1 MFLLRRGRSV
11 IGRPA
16 SAIRR
21 ISPSVRINRRL
32 VTQIVAGGLICV
44 AAAPLLAWPLIASWF
59 AVVLASS
66 WLEEIFHQSSSLG
79 GVPASRAARMLP
91 PLFRSVAT
99 TLYALM
105 AAVLIVRGQA
115 AAREFAFA
123 MMAVSMVYVLM
134 RYYRWPWVFVL
145 CISPHLAVLTWV
157 GVRLTREALAQGQVL
172 EALTPIATVALFA
185 VLFWAARSKLAESRS
200 ALTAAMA
207 EARGRARAADA
218 ANHAKS
224 SFLACMSHE
233 LRTPLNGVI
242 GMAQAM
248 MADDL
253 SGVQRE
259 RLKTIRRSGQ
269 TLLSVLDDL
278 LDLSKIETDGPE
290 PQLGEFDLPH
300 LVRGVGMA
308 FEALAQE
315 KGLAFQLA
323 IAPAAAGA
331 CLGDAA
337 RLRRTLSALL
347 SNAVKF
353 TDEGTVQVRVER
365 MQDDI
370 QFHVTDTGV
379 GIAADELPHLFEVF
393 YQADGSVT
401 RRFGGTGVGLAVC
414 HKLAQLMDGAI
425 TVASEPGV
433 GSTFTLRVP
442 LPRKE
447 PVESAAPVVPAA
459 LTCAGVRVL
468 AAEDN
473 PVNRLVLQALL
484 AQAGIAP
491 TMVRDGR
498 EAVEA
503 WRDGSWDLVIMDI
516 QMPEMD
522 GVSATLAIREQ
533 ERIAGGR
540 RTPIIA
546 LTANT
551 MTHQLA
557 EYAAAGMDSV
567 IPKPVDAAQL
577 FEAIE
582 QSLNAGADQ
591 PHAAGIGR

>member
-1 MFLLRRGRSV
+1 VAPPL
-11 IGRPA
+11 
-16 SAIRR
+16 
-21 ISPSVRINRRL
+21 
-32 VTQIVAGGLICV
+32 IVA
-44 AAAPLLAWPLIASWF
+44 WF
-59 AVVLASS
+59 AAVLASS
-66 WLEEIFHQSSSLG
+66 WLEEIFHETGSLG
-79 GVPASRAARMLP
+79 GVPQTRTSRVLP

-99 TLYALM
+99 ALYALM

-134 RYYRWPWVFVL
+134 RYYRSSWVFVL
-145 CISPHLAVLTWV
+145 CISPHLVVLTWV
-157 GVRLTREALAQGQVL
+157 GVGLTRTALAADQIL
-172 EALTPIATVALFA
+172 EAFTPTATAALFA
-185 VLFWAARSKLAESRS
+185 VLFWAARSQLADSRS
-200 ALTAAMA
+200 ALTAATA
-207 EARGRARAADA
+207 EARERARAADA

-233 LRTPLNGVI
+233 LRTPLNGVL

-248 MADDL
+248 MADEL
-253 SGVQRE
+253 SGAQRE

-278 LDLSKIETDGPE
+278 LDLSKVEADGLE
-290 PQLGEFDLPH
+290 PQLGDFDLPH

-308 FEALAQE
+308 FEHFAQE
-315 KGLAFQLA
+315 KGLTLELA
-323 IAPAAAGA
+323 IAPSAQGE

-337 RLRRTLSALL
+337 RLRRALCALL

-365 MQDDI
+365 MHTDI

-379 GIAADELPHLFEVF
+379 GIEPDHLPHLFEVF
-393 YQADGSVT
+393 YQADGSIT

-414 HKLAQLMDGAI
+414 HKLTQLMDGAI

-442 LPRKE
+442 LPLKA
-447 PVESAAPVVPAA
+447 PVESAAPVAPPA

-473 PVNRLVLQALL
+473 PVNRLVLQSLL
-484 AQAGIAP
+484 AQAQIAP

-503 WRDGSWDLVIMDI
+503 WRDGAWDLVIMDI

-522 GVSATLAIREQ
+522 GITATQVIREQ
-533 ERIAGGR
+533 ERIAGR
-540 RTPIIA
+540 RHTPIIA

-557 EYAAAGMDSV
+557 EYAAAGIDRV

-582 QSLNAGADQ
+582 QSLDARTDQ
-591 PHAAGIGR
+591 PQLAGIGR